1 MVAVADLLSADRLL
15 LDLRPTSK
23 RQLFQDLAAAVQK
36 ASGLD
41 ETAVLAALVQREKL
55 GTTGIGEGA
64 AVPHARLKDLPRL
77 LGFFARLARPVDYDA
92 LDEVPVDL
100 VFLIV
105 APEDENA
112 EQLKALARIARLL
125 RDPNLTA
132 QLRRETDRQRV
143 LDILTGRQPPGERE

>member
-23 RQLFQDLAAAVQK
+23 RQLFQDLAAAVQR

-55 GTTGIGEGA
+55 GTTGIGEGV
-64 AVPHARLKDLPRL
+64 AVPHARLKDLPAL

-112 EQLKALARIARLL
+112 EQLKALAKIARLL
-125 RDPNLTA
+125 RDPALVA
-132 QLRRETDRQRV
+132 RLRREQDRQRV
-143 LDILTGRQPPGERE
+143 HDILTGRAADGDRG

>member
-23 RQLFQDLAAAVQK
+23 RQLFQDLAAAVQR

-55 GTTGIGEGA
+55 GTTGIGEGV
-64 AVPHARLKDLPRL
+64 AVPHARLKDLPAL

-112 EQLKALARIARLL
+112 EQLKALAKIARLL
-125 RDPNLTA
+125 RDPALVA
-132 QLRRETDRQRV
+132 RLRREQDRQRV
-143 LDILTGRQPPGERE
+143 HDILTGRADGERG

>member
-23 RQLFQDLAAAVQK
+23 RQLFQDLAAAVQR

-55 GTTGIGEGA
+55 GTTGIGEGV

-112 EQLKALARIARLL
+112 EQLKALAKIARLL
-125 RDPNLTA
+125 RDPALVA
-132 QLRRETDRQRV
+132 RLRREQDPRRV
-143 LDILTGRQPPGERE
+143 HDILTGRADGERG